1 MKKRKLLSMF
11 LAVTLALTPV
21 TVHSETSDT
30 FFPIKY
36 ISDTGNYT
44 ATKLS
49 HPNDD
54 VMQPDGII
62 EYENGTNDRGENYSW
77 SAVGYGDYMYVG
89 VLYGAISQTLQ
100 IIAAQNNID
109 YSLFKA
115 SIDVLF
121 NGTLF
126 MEDEENNPDNENRSM
141 LLKLNTKTGE
151 VTVVRPPSGAS
162 YRTAIEYK
170 DKLYFA
176 ASCNQPY
183 LLEVDPKDDSTK
195 IVYTSQKPSNP
206 FISVGIRGLTVVNDK
221 LVASMIGDN
230 GTYIVSS
237 DNPSAGESSFNIIA
251 TQEDL
256 LDYPAYHYNDSI
268 FGGAIWDMVEFNN
281 KLYVTV
287 VTGKSGNK
295 QAFAMF
301 SGEENKETGKWDF
314 NLIVGD
320 ENDGAAYPYG
330 LGSDRSGAANLFVY
344 DNHLYIG
351 GYNDPMIALPSVL
364 TMDFEAIYKD
374 LSSPVCL
381 WRMDKDENIEMV
393 AGDANELFP
402 TVIGN
407 QSAGFG
413 SNLNQ
418 YVWRMAEYDNKLYVG
433 TFDIGSL
440 AYPLMQFTNGDVLH
454 MTPEEIE
461 SQINYIKILLDLIK
475 EKNDTTSHSVN
486 DVIDNNIDDIAND
499 VDDAIDA
506 TTNVTDDVADDI
518 DDETIDEI
526 DTNTDTNTK
535 SSDSKE
541 TQYINSL
548 SEEYQDDVENS
559 LTELYDGLSE
569 LESVLDE
576 EAYSKTETY
585 GLSDSLLNIYQNLV
599 NEYLKIRD
607 LLPEDLIE
615 ILDKTLNQDSV
626 DNLFYFL
633 ETCKYLS
640 AGERGFDLLVSEDGI
655 NFETITTNGFGD
667 PYNHGCRI
675 FAVTNSGL
683 TLGTANPFYGTQ
695 VWKITDNQ
703 RGTILNSIIK
713 NTDVTYNKNPEVSE
727 NKTVSFDVDFN
738 GNTLKT
744 IQLNYNTLKE
754 GTDYIVTDN
763 EIILSQALLNYL
775 EVDTYSLSFTFSA
788 GSRTKAVLNVIDEAD
803 SNNNNNNNNNVD
815 NSDTDKD
822 DIIKPTKP
830 TNQNTGSNSS
840 NTNRL
845 PKTGSLVS
853 STIIVF
859 ISLMLLCTGTLFL
872 KKNSKYNAQ

>member
-1 MKKRKLLSMF
+1 MKKNKIISMF
-11 LAVTLALTPV
+11 LAVTLALTPL
-21 TVHSETSDT
+21 TTHAETSNT
-30 FFPIKY
+30 HFPITY
-36 ISDTGNYT
+36 TSESGNYT

-62 EYENGTNDRGENYSW
+62 EYENGINDRGENYSW
-77 SAVGYGDYMYVG
+77 SAVGHGDYMYVG
-89 VLYGAISQTLQ
+89 VLYGAISRTLQ
-100 IIAAQNNID
+100 IMAAQNNID

-115 SIDVLF
+115 SVDALF

-126 MEDEENNPDNENRSM
+126 MGDEENNPNNENRSM

-151 VTVVRPPSGAS
+151 VTVVRPPSDAS
-162 YRTAIEYK
+162 YRAAIEYK
-170 DKLYFA
+170 GKLYFA
-176 ASCNQPY
+176 ASASQPY
-183 LLEVDPKDDSTK
+183 LLEIDPTDDSTK

-206 FISVGIRGLTVVNDK
+206 FISVGIRGLTVVNDN

-230 GTYIVSS
+230 GAYIVSS
-237 DNPSAGESSFNIIA
+237 NNPSQGESSFKTIA

-256 LDYPAYHYNDSI
+256 LDYPAYYYNDSI

-320 ENDGAAYPYG
+320 EKDGAAYPYG
-330 LGSDRSGAANLFVY
+330 LGADRSGAGNLFVY

-351 GYNDPMIALPSVL
+351 GYNDPMIALADVL
-364 TMDFEAIYKD
+364 NMKFEDIYKD

-381 WRMDKDENIEMV
+381 WRMDTNEKIEMV
-393 AGDANELFP
+393 AGDSNELFP
-402 TVIGN
+402 TVLGN

-454 MTPEEIE
+454 MTPEEIK
-461 SQINYIKILLDLIK
+461 SQIHYIKVLLEILKKNDENLSKLPNYSNDDLI
-475 EKNDTTSHSVN
+475 NDN
-486 DVIDNNIDDIAND
+486 L
-499 VDDAIDA
+499 
-506 TTNVTDDVADDI
+506 TDDNLNTDI
-518 DDETIDEI
+518 DDTDKLHTNDSNNDTDITNSKFENNNIIEEVTEETPTLTEE
-526 DTNTDTNTK
+526 
-535 SSDSKE
+535 SSE
-541 TQYINSL
+541 EYYINSL
-548 SEEYQDDVENS
+548 SDAEQENLENT
-559 LTELYDGLSE
+559 LTDLYDGLLNLDSILNDTAYIDSE
-569 LESVLDE
+569 TKAVKS
-576 EAYSKTETY
+576 YSII
-585 GLSDSLLNIYQNLV
+585 DIYQNLV
-599 NEYLKIRD
+599 NKYLAIRD
-607 LLPEDLIE
+607 FLPKNLVE
-615 ILDKTLNQDSV
+615 ILDKSLNQECV

-640 AGERGFDLLVSEDGI
+640 VGERGFDLLVSEDGI

-703 RGTILNSIIK
+703 RGTILDSIIK
-713 NTDVTYNKNPEVSE
+713 NTNVTYNKNPEASE
-727 NKTVSFDVDFN
+727 NKTVAFDVEFN
-738 GNTLKT
+738 GNTLKK
-744 IQLNYNTLKE
+744 IQLT
-754 GTDYIVTDN
+754 I
-763 EIILSQALLNYL
+763 
-775 EVDTYSLSFTFSA
+775 
-788 GSRTKAVLNVIDEAD
+788 
-803 SNNNNNNNNNVD
+803 SN
-815 NSDTDKD
+815 
-822 DIIKPTKP
+822 
-830 TNQNTGSNSS
+830 
-840 NTNRL
+840 
-845 PKTGSLVS
+845 
-853 STIIVF
+853 
-859 ISLMLLCTGTLFL
+859 
-872 KKNSKYNAQ
+872 